1 MIFVDTAF
9 WVALGDR
16 QDTNHVE
23 AKALFRQHAA
33 GSLVTT
39 NHVRGETWTLLRR
52 RSGHGDAVDFLD
64 RLERSP
70 RVRTIF
76 VTEDLE
82 DDAIRW
88 LRRHDERSYSFV
100 DAASFAVMR
109 SLRITEALTFDQD
122 FAVAGFRVA
131 SVSSK
136 T

>member
-16 QDTNHVE
+16 HDTNHAQ

-33 GSLVTT
+33 GPLVTT

-64 RLERSP
+64 RVQRSP
-70 RVRTIF
+70 RVRMVF

-122 FAVAGFRVA
+122 FTVAGFRVA
-131 SVSSK
+131 SVSRK
-136 T
+136 G